1 MSVNTSGMDDAS
13 SSASAGQMVRRV
25 ANPDDPPVPPRRSTY
40 ATAASESSG
49 APGRVAIVQGQ
60 VYVVGVILVAQL
72 FLCTTAL
79 FQLLS
84 GNKDMLWGI
93 AAASL
98 GGFLVAL
105 LVTLWP
111 RRRSKGY

>member
-1 MSVNTSGMDDAS
+1 MDNASRDAS
-13 SSASAGQMVRRV
+13 TQAEVRRV

-60 VYVVGVILVAQL
+60 VYIVGAILIAQL

-79 FQLLS
+79 FELLS
-84 GNKDMLWGI
+84 GNKDVLWGI

>member
-1 MSVNTSGMDDAS
+1 MSVDTSGMDDAS
-13 SSASAGQMVRRV
+13 RNAATRRV

-40 ATAASESSG
+40 ASAASESSG

-60 VYVVGVILVAQL
+60 VYVVGAILVAQL

-79 FQLLS
+79 FELLS
-84 GNKDMLWGI
+84 GDKDVLLPI

-98 GGFLVAL
+98 GGFVVAL